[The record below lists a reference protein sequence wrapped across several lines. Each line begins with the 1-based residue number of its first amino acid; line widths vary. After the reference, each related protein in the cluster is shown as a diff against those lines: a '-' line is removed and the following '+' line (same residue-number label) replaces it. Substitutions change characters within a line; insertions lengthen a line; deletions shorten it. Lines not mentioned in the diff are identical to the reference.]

1 MLVLTR
7 RIDEGFVIGD
17 NITIRVLSID
27 GDKVKLGIEAP
38 KEIPILRNEL
48 YQAVKEQDQIA
59 ELLVSNAETEAF
71 NNLRALLAAQTED
84 ETVEE
89 KSTGVK
95 TDEKNE

>member
-7 RIDEGFVIGD
+7 RIDEGLVIGD